1 MILRLKLYAEK
12 CSLSEN
18 KERKFE
24 IMKKSI
30 HLTDWEPENG
40 RIRLFYED
48 GDSFCVNDADFNR
61 AFACFL
67 SAGKDEI
74 KRDFT

>member
-1 MILRLKLYAEK
+1 
-12 CSLSEN
+12 
-18 KERKFE
+18 
-24 IMKKSI
+24 MKKSI

-67 SAGKDEI
+67 SASKDEI